1 MENEKIERF
10 KKLVAGEDSSWA
22 EATKWR
28 SENKGWLQKSAA
40 IALKV
45 LRILREKG
53 ISQKDLAECLSI
65 SAQQVSKIL
74 KGNENLTL
82 ETITKLEN
90 ALEIKL
96 IEIPSY
102 TVIEERILEVPRS
115 FRYNSV
121 RIELTK
127 VQTPLLKY
135 KEVAVSNYFFS
146 EKNDANLYIAS

>member
-1 MENEKIERF
+1 MENEKIECF
-10 KKLVAGEDSSWA
+10 KKLVTGEDSSWA

-45 LRILREKG
+45 LRTLRERG
-53 ISQKDLAECLSI
+53 LSQKDLAERLSI

-96 IEIPSY
+96 IDISSY
-102 TVIEERILEVPRS
+102 TVTDERILEVSQHFHYS
-115 FRYNSV
+115 FV
-121 RIELTK
+121 HIELTK
-127 VQTPLLKY
+127 VQTPLLQY
-135 KEVAVSNYFFS
+135 KELATSNYFFS

>member
-10 KKLVAGEDSSWA
+10 KKLVTGEDSSWA
-22 EATKWR
+22 EAAKWR

-53 ISQKDLAECLSI
+53 ISQKDLAERLSI

-102 TVIEERILEVPRS
+102 TVTEERILEVPRS

-121 RIELTK
+121 GIELTK